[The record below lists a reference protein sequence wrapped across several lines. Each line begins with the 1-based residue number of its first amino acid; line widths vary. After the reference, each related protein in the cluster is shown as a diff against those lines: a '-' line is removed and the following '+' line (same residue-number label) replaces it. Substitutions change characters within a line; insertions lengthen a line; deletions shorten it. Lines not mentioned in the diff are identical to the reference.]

1 EQKGA
6 FCALYSDRASHFF
19 QTPKAGDVVDRQR
32 LTQVGRA
39 LAELNIEMIPAY
51 SPQARGRSERQFG
64 TWQGRLPQEL
74 ALKAIATVEQ
84 ANRFL
89 RQTYIAE
96 FNRKFSVAPTQEG
109 NAFLPVNDKDLELV
123 FSLQHDRVVGKDNT
137 VRIANLCR

>member
-1 EQKGA
+1 
-6 FCALYSDRASHFF
+6 
-19 QTPKAGDVVDRQR
+19 
-32 LTQVGRA
+32 
-39 LAELNIEMIPAY
+39 
-51 SPQARGRSERQFG
+51 ERQFG

-123 FSLQHDRVVGKDNT
+123 FSLQHERVVGKDNT
-137 VRIANLCR
+137 VRIANLCLQIERTSWRKSLSNCRVKGKQH